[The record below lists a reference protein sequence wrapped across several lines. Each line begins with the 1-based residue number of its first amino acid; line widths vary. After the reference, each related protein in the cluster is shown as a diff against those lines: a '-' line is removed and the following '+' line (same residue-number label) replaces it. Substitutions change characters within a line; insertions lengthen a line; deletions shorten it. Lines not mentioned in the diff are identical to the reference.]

1 MFLVFYHHKAS
12 KNEMFEQCGVST
24 NEICQEGFLK
34 APVLNHSTKGATAAA
49 FLEHPV
55 HSILSALSEQK

>member
-1 MFLVFYHHKAS
+1 MV
-12 KNEMFEQCGVST
+12 EQCGVST

-34 APVLNHSTKGATAAA
+34 APVLNHSTKGAAAAA

>member
-1 MFLVFYHHKAS
+1 MVK
-12 KNEMFEQCGVST
+12 QCGVST

-34 APVLNHSTKGATAAA
+34 APVLNHSTKGATTAP

-55 HSILSALSEQK
+55 HSILSALGEEK